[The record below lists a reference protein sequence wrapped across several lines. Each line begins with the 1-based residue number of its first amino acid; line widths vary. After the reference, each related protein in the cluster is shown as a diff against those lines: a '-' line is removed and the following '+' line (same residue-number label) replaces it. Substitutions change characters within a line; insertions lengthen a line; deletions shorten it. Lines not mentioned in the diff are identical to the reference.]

1 MSWPE
6 IPTELNRFLCKADW
20 IDLAVPSLVKGL
32 DEHIKDRQKKLDGS
46 RECDLPSL
54 WWECVSLYIVCAI
67 YLDDVSCSNRSC
79 VLVHCSVIQRLYQAV
94 VYCIFL
100 RISNYLTTWYE
111 TVLKTEDMML
121 LRHDPIIRCYVYMHG
136 GYDDMDDEWLTP
148 KWRWDQYGG
157 GGGDDV
163 WSKHPSATNSRTL
176 VSPNPRLL
184 HFCTNWHTTIHMGC
198 QQMQSLIHTSH
209 FYPEGLP
216 QVVQCKKTPRL
227 NFHETKVPAPR
238 FSKTCSGR
246 HWVPMKAAHILCIV
260 DLGAVGV
267 SASRSLIWWVDT
279 IC

>member
-1 MSWPE
+1 MWS
-6 IPTELNRFLCKADW
+6 A
-20 IDLAVPSLVKGL
+20 
-32 DEHIKDRQKKLDGS
+32 
-46 RECDLPSL
+46 SL
-54 WWECVSLYIVCAI
+54 WWEYVSLYIVCAI

-100 RISNYLTTWYE
+100 RISNYLTPDMKLCWRPKIWCYSDTILLYDAMY
-111 TVLKTEDMML
+111 TCMVDMMIWMMNGWL
-121 LRHDPIIRCYVYMHG
+121 QN
-136 GYDDMDDEWLTP
+136 DDETST
-148 KWRWDQYGG
+148 GG

-216 QVVQCKKTPRL
+216 QVVQCKETPRL